1 MTTQASTAQ
10 ATGVSVLGRASIATV
25 GSHGRAVVTKVF
37 QRFLWV
43 GKRALHTWGGGER
56 DTPVRPGWVV

>member
-1 MTTQASTAQ
+1 MRTQASTAQ

-43 GKRALHTWGGGER
+43 GKRWITQRCFAAGASAPTLIRT
-56 DTPVRPGWVV
+56 